1 MREGRLPEELIW
13 TTMIL
18 LPKEKDKYR
27 VIVFVEVI
35 WKMITTIIN
44 NRLRTSISLHDHL
57 HRSRQGRGTE
67 TAMLEAKLV

>member
-1 MREGRLPEELIW
+1 MVSMEQLKLREGRLPEELIW

-44 NRLRTSISLHDHL
+44 NRLRTTISLQDAL
-57 HRSRQGRGTE
+57 NGFR
-67 TAMLEAKLV
+67 